1 LGVYVA
7 AGFAGFGAADFLLVR
22 FRAAAFGVAFFF
34 FMQRTLQQRQKYG
47 Q

>member
-7 AGFAGFGAADFLLVR
+7 AGFACFGAAADLLVR
-22 FRAAAFGVAFFF
+22 FRAAFGVAFFF

>member
-7 AGFAGFGAADFLLVR
+7 AGFACFGAAAFLLTR
-22 FRAAAFGVAFFF
+22 FRAAAFGVALFF
-34 FMQRTLQQRQKYG
+34 FMVRTLQQRQKYG